1 MGIMWV
7 AHMVRQLIDSNP
19 PSQTVNRMLKEPSLA
34 GTSLDPYYHVCAFF
48 GSRDDEYRLLAPF
61 YAETLDWGE
70 KLLHVIDSALMADH
84 LQRLEQHGIPA
95 RARQE
100 AGQFAVYTWEQTYL
114 ADGRFDQ
121 EKMLTA
127 VQGVIDG
134 ARASGYPRTRI
145 MGNMN
150 WALDGPPGSEQ
161 LIEYEVR
168 VNEVLAREKQP
179 AVCVYDLN
187 RLSGAMMMD
196 ILRAHPLTLV
206 NGVLHRNVFFTPPA
220 QMLDELRSRSRLMAA
235 AGV

>member
-1 MGIMWV
+1 M
-7 AHMVRQLIDSNP
+7 R
-19 PSQTVNRMLKEPSLA
+19 EPSLA

-48 GSRDDEYRLLAPF
+48 GSRDDEYRVLAPF
-61 YAETLDWGE
+61 YQETIEWGE
-70 KLLHVIDSALMADH
+70 KLLHVIDPALIADH
-84 LQRLEQHGIPA
+84 ERRLEQQGVPA
-95 RARQE
+95 CACQRT
-100 AGQFAVYTWEQTYL
+100 GQFQVYTWDQTYL
-114 ADGRFDQ
+114 LDGRFDQ
-121 EKMLTA
+121 DKMLTA

-150 WALDGPPGSEQ
+150 WALDGHPGSEQ

-187 RLSGAMMMD
+187 RLSGSLMMD

-206 NGVLHRNVFFTPPA
+206 NGVLHRNIFFTPAP
-220 QMLDELRSRSRLMAA
+220 QMLEEVRRRRDAVPVGAA
-235 AGV
+235 

>member
-1 MGIMWV
+1 M
-7 AHMVRQLIDSNP
+7 
-19 PSQTVNRMLKEPSLA
+19 KEPSLA

-48 GSRDDEYRLLAPF
+48 GSRDDEDRVLAPF
-61 YAETLDWGE
+61 YRETLEWGE
-70 KLLHVIDSALMADH
+70 KLLHVVDEALVADH
-84 LQRLEQHGIPA
+84 EQRLERQGVPA
-95 RARQE
+95 CACART
-100 AGQFAVYTWEQTYL
+100 GQFQIYTWADTYL
-114 ADGRFDQ
+114 KDGVFDQ
-121 EKMLTA
+121 QQMLTA

-134 ARASGYPRTRI
+134 ARQAGYPRTRI

-206 NGVLHRNVFFTPPA
+206 NGVVHRNIFFTPPE
-220 QMLDELRSRSRLMAA
+220 QMLAELRQRPQPRASAA
-235 AGV
+235 VGV